1 MRLKDLNIGLQLRL
15 GLGLILVL
23 VALLGALAWQQA
35 DALWQETRR
44 LHEHPFTVTRAVG
57 DIKASVLAMQK
68 GMRELFLAET
78 DEERR
83 GIIQEI
89 EAQATEADRQ
99 LSVVYAQYLGPR
111 ADVEATARALAQW
124 KPLREEVIGLLREG
138 RHGEAASRF
147 KQVRAGVGQEILERV
162 QVVAEFARQR
172 AERFYHDALRH
183 KEGLF
188 NRLGLVLAG
197 IILLTLAISYLLLQG
212 IRGPLRDLTGVATAY
227 GQGDLAARS
236 GHASANEFGELALA
250 FNRLL
255 DTVQAQSRR
264 QENAV
269 RLAQAML
276 GQEDLRA
283 FCRDLLQAL
292 LERTGSQAGAV
303 YLLGAGQEAF
313 EHLESIGLGAGARAS
328 FAPGEGQLGQA
339 ILSGQVQVIAGI
351 PEDTPFVFATA
362 AGDFRPRALMTIP
375 IMAGGQALAAVCL
388 ASLKGYGPEALE
400 LVGDV
405 LVAMSGRLGGV
416 LAFQRISELAAKL
429 EEQNRELETQQ
440 RELSAQAAELSEQNI
455 ELEMQKR
462 QLDQANRLK
471 SSFLAN
477 MSHELRTPLNSVIAL
492 SGVLERRLAGAIPAE
507 EHGYLGVIERNGK
520 SLLELINNLLDLSRI
535 EAGREQIR
543 PSTFALPELVGEVTG
558 LIEPQAAEKG
568 LELRASLPTGLPPLY
583 SDPEKCRHILLNLLA
598 NAVKFTDA
606 GHVEISAACQ
616 DHSMRVVVSDTGIG
630 IAAEHLPYIFDE
642 FRQADGSAS
651 RRHGGT
657 GLGLAIAKKYANLL
671 GGRIAVKS
679 QPGQG
684 STFTLTLPLSLPGPN
699 GGQAPAAPGRGC
711 PPGGQMGRGGLA
723 AGTSQ
728 QGLGRR
734 ILVVEDSEPAIVQ
747 LTDILAGQGYQV
759 AVARDG
765 RQALE
770 QVASQKPEAMVL
782 DLMMPEVDGFQVLG
796 AIRSAPGTAN
806 LPVLILTAKHVTGE
820 ELSFLQG
827 NNVHQLIQK
836 GDVSKNQLLAA
847 IAGMLPPRPGAG
859 DGPDL
864 GGMLDR

>member
-35 DALWQETRR
+35 EALWQETRQ

-57 DIKASVLAMQK
+57 EVKVHVLAMQK

-78 DEERR
+78 DEARL

-89 EAQATEADRQ
+89 EAQAAEADRQ
-99 LSVVYAQYLGPR
+99 LNVLYARYLGPR
-111 ADVEATARALAQW
+111 ADVEATARALARW
-124 KPLREEVIGLLREG
+124 KPMREEVIGLLRQG

-147 KQVRAGVGQEILERV
+147 KQVRVSVGQEVLDRV
-162 QVVAEFARQR
+162 QVVSEFARNR
-172 AERFYHDALRH
+172 AERFYHDAMQRKDDL
-183 KEGLF
+183 LT
-188 NRLGLVLAG
+188 RLGLVLAA
-197 IILLTLAISYLLLQG
+197 IILLTLGVSYLLLQG
-212 IRGPLRDLTGVATAY
+212 IRGPLKDLAGVATAY

-236 GHASANEFGELALA
+236 GHVSANEFGTLAAA

-264 QENAV
+264 QDNAA
-269 RLAQAML
+269 RLAQVML
-276 GQEDLRA
+276 GQEELRD
-283 FCRDLLQAL
+283 FCRELLQAL

-303 YLLGAGQEAF
+303 YLLSADQTAF
-313 EHLESIGLGAGARAS
+313 EHYESIGLGNGARAS
-328 FAPGEGQLGQA
+328 FAAGGEGQLGQA
-339 ILSGQVQVIAGI
+339 LASGLPQVISDI

-362 AGDFRPRALMTIP
+362 GGGFRPRALMTIP
-375 IMAGGQALAAVCL
+375 ILAGGRATAMICL
-388 ASLKGYGPEALE
+388 ASLHGYHPPALE
-400 LVGDV
+400 LVDDV
-405 LVAMSGRLGGV
+405 LVAMSARLGGV
-416 LAFQRISELAAKL
+416 LAFQRIRELVAQL

-520 SLLELINNLLDLSRI
+520 NLLELVNNLL
-535 EAGREQIR
+535 
-543 PSTFALPELVGEVTG
+543 
-558 LIEPQAAEKG
+558 
-568 LELRASLPTGLPPLY
+568 
-583 SDPEKCRHILLNLLA
+583 DPEKCRHILLNLVA
-598 NAVKFTDA
+598 NAVKFTDT
-606 GHVEISAACQ
+606 GHVEISVARH
-616 DHSMRVVVSDTGIG
+616 DHTMRVMVSDTGIG

-657 GLGLAIAKKYANLL
+657 GLGLAIAKKYAGIL

-684 STFTLTLPLSLPGPN
+684 STFTLTLPMSLPGPN
-699 GGQAPAAPGRGC
+699 GGQAPAVPGWTC
-711 PPGGQMGRGGLA
+711 LPAGQMGRGA
-723 AGTSQ
+723 PSAGASQ

-759 AVARDG
+759 AVARNG

-782 DLMMPEVDGFQVLG
+782 DLMMPEVDGFQVLE
-796 AIRSAPGTAN
+796 AIRSAPGTSN

-836 GDVSKNQLLAA
+836 GDISKDQLLTA
-847 IAGMLPPRPGAG
+847 IAAMLPPLQEAGA
-859 DGPDL
+859 DPDL
-864 GGMLDR
+864 GGNA